1 MLRIILFGAP
11 GSGKGTQARRIER
24 EHQYKHV
31 STGDLIR
38 TEIQK
43 DTQLGR
49 KMKILVDEGRF
60 VPDDIMIELVKNRV
74 NNEDIING
82 YIMDGFPRT
91 CNQARSLTQ
100 IQVSREVA
108 IYLNVQNE
116 AVIVN
121 RILSRLICSNCGAI
135 FSTIARPP
143 KKNGI
148 CDHCETV
155 LVKRADDNETAI
167 KERIRIYHRETL
179 PVLEYYRNQGVLNQ
193 VDASLEVNTVFSKI
207 SELIN

>member
-11 GSGKGTQARRIER
+11 GSGKGTQARRIEC
-24 EHQYKHV
+24 EYHYKHV

-38 TEIQK
+38 TEIK
-43 DTQLGR
+43 EDTRLGR
-49 KMKILVDEGRF
+49 KMKILVDDGLF

-74 NNEDIING
+74 ASEDISNG
-82 YIMDGFPRT
+82 YILDGFPRT
-91 CNQARSLTQ
+91 CNQARALTG

-108 IYLNVQNE
+108 IYLNVENE
-116 AVIVN
+116 AVIVD
-121 RILSRLICSNCGAI
+121 RILSRLICSNCSAI
-135 FSTIARPP
+135 FSTTTRPP
-143 KKNGI
+143 KKDGV
-148 CDHCETV
+148 CDHCQTI
-155 LVKRADDNETAI
+155 LIKRADDNETAI

-193 VDASLEVNTVFSKI
+193 VDASMEVETVFRKI

>member
-11 GSGKGTQARRIER
+11 GSGKGTQAKRIER
-24 EHQYKHV
+24 EYRYKHV

-38 TEIQK
+38 SEISQ
-43 DTQLGR
+43 DSMLGR
-49 KMKILVDEGRF
+49 KMRILVDDGHF
-60 VPDDIMIELVKNRV
+60 VPDDIMIELVTNRV
-74 NNEDIING
+74 NCEDITDG

-91 CNQARSLTQ
+91 CNQAKALTR
-100 IQVSREVA
+100 IKVSREVA
-108 IYLNVQNE
+108 IYLNVENE
-116 AVIVN
+116 AVIVD

-135 FSTIARPP
+135 FSTSTRPP
-143 KKNGI
+143 QKEGV
-148 CDHCETV
+148 CDCCQTI
-155 LVKRADDNETAI
+155 LSKRADDNETAI

-193 VDASLEVNTVFSKI
+193 VDASMEVDSVFNRI